1 MSDSEAGGA
10 GGGSGPRHVA
20 RRPRRRHR
28 RLLWVIGIL
37 ALVLVLAVAA
47 TGLYLWHLERE
58 IHHVSV
64 RHLRQAPSTGAE
76 ANTENILLVGSTS
89 RCALAVQSPS
99 FGLCSQGVT
108 GVNSDV
114 IMILHLDPAT
124 KDVAILSIP
133 RDLFIPN
140 ARTTGA
146 NKVDA
151 ALARGAE
158 PAGDAIEEDFGIPIQ
173 HYVEL
178 NFDSFAG
185 VVAPSAG

>member
-1 MSDSEAGGA
+1 MSESEAGGA
-10 GGGSGPRHVA
+10 GGGSGPRHAA

-64 RHLRQAPSTGAE
+64 KHLRQAPSTGAD

-99 FGLCSQGVT
+99 FGLCSEGVT

-124 KDVAILSIP
+124 KDVSILSLP
-133 RDLFIPN
+133 RDLFLPN
-140 ARTTGA
+140 ARTTGSGQGRRRPG
-146 NKVDA
+146 
-151 ALARGAE
+151 RGAQ
-158 PAGDAIEEDFGIPIQ
+158 PAGRR
-173 HYVEL
+173 H
-178 NFDSFAG
+178 
-185 VVAPSAG
+185 